1 MTIQVTVCIIYVIL
15 AMFFL
20 RRLGTGLQKPP
31 SAAGTILAVLLGG
44 ALVLRLVLGSTA
56 TGYET
61 DINTFKAWAGLAD
74 SMGLQNLYYS
84 DIFLDYP
91 PGYIYVLWLL
101 EKVRQLMGL
110 DASGAGF
117 TLLIKLPSIFA
128 DVLCGWLLYRLTEKK
143 AGETGALF
151 LAGLYLFCPA
161 VLINSTV
168 WGQADSLCVLL
179 LLAAMLLLRREGP
192 LWVAAAGA
200 LYGVGLLMKPQ
211 MLLFAPVFLFFVL
224 KRRDWKGL
232 GLGLLTAFLMVF
244 LLALPC
250 TQNFDFTWLFQQYAD
265 TMGYYNYFTINAYNL
280 YGLLGLNWFS
290 MEEVPGWVS
299 PVLTVVSALLAVAL
313 SGALYWKSKKKEAL
327 FAVPCVI
334 MATIYLFAPK
344 MHERYLFP
352 ALFFLLLCAGLTRDV
367 RLYVSFL
374 LFSAV
379 HFLNVS
385 FVLYLNNSYIEPNSP
400 VILCLSAMHLLLYGY
415 LLYVLYRV
423 FWKEE
428 VLTWAPWQANATG
441 PARELSSMPEASS
454 GERRMTSRDW
464 ILAGIVTAA
473 YAVLGFWCLGSN
485 TMPVT
490 TWAPEVG
497 ESVTVSLSEEGGV
510 LRYLPGLTVPVKGQA
525 AHTGVD
531 VRVEVSSDGSQWV
544 EAGSLTDDSVFAWQ
558 EFSLPEGSYYLRLT
572 ASSGTPVLNE
582 IAVTSLD
589 GQSLLSLTLVDG
601 EGQALLDEQAEVPLH
616 PTWYD
621 STYFDEIYHA
631 RTAYEHLL
639 GAEPYENTHPTLGK
653 LIMSIG
659 VVLFG
664 MNPFGWRFMGALLG
678 VLMLPILYHFIKR
691 LFGKT
696 WLALAGTLL
705 FALDFMHFTQT
716 RIATIDTYAVFFL
729 LLMYDTML
737 CFCQQDLRGAPM
749 KKLLLPLLL
758 CGVFTGLGIA
768 SKWTAAYAAVGLA
781 VLFFWRLFQAWRT
794 CPDGEKIALR
804 QRTFRLILWCCLFF
818 LLIPFGIYYAAFLPV
833 LLLPGHDASLAGWWG
848 YQIHMYNYH
857 SGLQAE
863 HSFSSS
869 WYQWPVMSRPV
880 WYHITYH
887 YEGVPNQVCTISGFG
902 NPILWWGSIPALFFS
917 VYQWLKNRSRKA
929 GFIMVGFLA
938 AYLPWVLVSR
948 LTFLYHYFTALPFAL
963 LALLLLFH
971 CWEESGRYTR
981 KFAVGKWAITVP
993 QVSMMGVLVLAGIL
1007 LAVFFPVISGAATTA
1022 DYAHSL
1028 QWLPGWFFCG

>member
-1 MTIQVTVCIIYVIL
+1 MAIQITVCVLYTVL
-15 AMFFL
+15 AAVFL
-20 RRLGTGLQKPP
+20 RRYGSSFRKGPQ
-31 SAAGTILAVLLGG
+31 SAGAILVILLGG
-44 ALVLRLVLGSTA
+44 ALLFRLMLGTFA

-74 SMGLQNLYYS
+74 SMGFNNLYYS

-101 EKVRQLMGL
+101 EKLRQFMGL

-128 DVLCGWLLYRLTEKK
+128 DVVCGWLLYHLTEKK

-151 LAGLYLFCPA
+151 LSALYLFCPA

-168 WGQADSLCVLL
+168 WGQADSLCVLI
-179 LLAAMLLLRREGP
+179 LLAAMLLLQKEAP

-200 LYGVGLLMKPQ
+200 LYGVGMLMKPQ

-224 KRRDWKGL
+224 KRKDWKGL
-232 GLGLLTAFLMVF
+232 AVGLLSALFVGF

-250 TQNFDFTWLFQQYAD
+250 TRNFDFTWLFQQYAD

-280 YGLLGLNWFS
+280 YALLGLNWFS
-290 MEEVPGWVS
+290 MESVPGWVS
-299 PVLTVVSALLAVAL
+299 PVLTIISAALAVVL
-313 SGALYWKSKKKEAL
+313 SGALYWKSKKKESL
-327 FAVPCVI
+327 FAVPCII

-352 ALFFLLLCAGLTRDV
+352 ALFFLLLCAGLTRDI
-367 RLYVSFL
+367 RLYLSFL
-374 LFSAV
+374 LFSLA

-385 FVLYLNNSYIEPNSP
+385 FVLYLNNSYIEPTSP
-400 VILCLSAMHLLLYGY
+400 IILLLSAMHLLLYGY
-415 LLYVLYRV
+415 LLYTLYRV

-428 VLTWAPWQANATG
+428 VRTWEPWQANGSTV
-441 PARELSSMPEASS
+441 ETITEPESPS
-454 GERRMTSRDW
+454 GERRMTGRDW
-464 ILAGIVTAA
+464 ALAGIVTVA

-531 VRVEVSSDGSQWV
+531 VLVEASGDGNQWV
-544 EAGSLTDDSVFAWQ
+544 QAGSLTDDSVFAWQ
-558 EFSLPEGSYYLRLT
+558 EFALPEGTYYLRLT

-589 GQSLLSLTLVDG
+589 GQSLLPLTLM
-601 EGQALLDEQAEVPLH
+601 EGQGEALLDEQEAVPLY

-653 LIMSIG
+653 LIMSMGI
-659 VVLFG
+659 VLFG

-678 VLMLPILYHFIKR
+678 VLMLPILYHLIKR

-729 LLMYDTML
+729 LLMYDAML

-781 VLFFWRLFQAWRT
+781 VLFFWRLFRAWRI
-794 CPDGEKIALR
+794 CPAQEKAALR

-880 WYHITYH
+880 WYHITYN
-887 YEGVPNQVCTISGFG
+887 YKGVPGQVCTISGFG
-902 NPILWWGSIPALFFS
+902 NPVLWWGSIPALFFG
-917 VYQWLKNRSRKA
+917 VYHWIKNRSRKA

-938 AYLPWVLVSR
+938 AYLPWVLVPR

-963 LALLLLFH
+963 LALLLVFH

-981 KFAVGKWAITVP
+981 KFAVGKWSVTAP
-993 QVSMMGVLVLAGIL
+993 QVSMIGVLVLAGIL
-1007 LAVFFPVISGAATTA
+1007 LAVFFPVISGAATT
-1022 DYAHSL
+1022 DSYAHGL

>member
-1 MTIQVTVCIIYVIL
+1 MEIQVTVCVIYTAL
-15 AMFFL
+15 AAIFL
-20 RRLGTGLQKPP
+20 RRYGSSFRKGPQ
-31 SAAGTILAVLLGG
+31 SAGVILLALLGG
-44 ALVLRLVLGSTA
+44 ALVFRLVLGTFVS
-56 TGYET
+56 GYET

-74 SMGLQNLYYS
+74 SMGFNNLYYS

-101 EKVRQLMGL
+101 EKLRQFMGL

-143 AGETGALF
+143 TGEAGALF
-151 LAGLYLFCPA
+151 LSALYLFCPA

-168 WGQADSLCVLL
+168 WGQADSLCVLV
-179 LLAAMLLLRREGP
+179 LLAAMLLLRREAP

-211 MLLFAPVFLFFVL
+211 MLLFAPVFLFFVC
-224 KRRDWKGL
+224 KRKDWKGL
-232 GLGLLTAFLMVF
+232 GLGLLGAFLAVF

-250 TQNFDFTWLFQQYAD
+250 TRNFDFTWLFQQYVD

-280 YGLLGLNWFS
+280 YALLGLNWFS
-290 MEEVPGWVS
+290 LDSMPGWVS
-299 PVLTVVSALLAVAL
+299 PVLTAASALLAVAL
-313 SGALYWKSKKKEAL
+313 SAALYWKSKKKESFFVL
-327 FAVPCVI
+327 PCVI
-334 MATIYLFAPK
+334 MATIYLVAPK

-352 ALFFLLLCAGLTRDV
+352 MLFFLLLCAGLTRDI
-367 RLYVSFL
+367 RLYLSFL
-374 LFSAV
+374 LFSMV

-385 FVLYLNNSYIEPNSP
+385 FVLYLNNSYIEPTSP
-400 VILCLSAMHLLLYGY
+400 IILLLSAMHLLLYGY
-415 LLYVLYRV
+415 LLHTLYQV
-423 FWKEE
+423 FWKQE
-428 VLTWAPWQANATG
+428 VRIWEPWQANGAAVEPVTE
-441 PARELSSMPEASS
+441 PESSC
-454 GERRMTSRDW
+454 GERRMTGRDW
-464 ILAGIVTAA
+464 ILAGVITAA

-490 TWAPEVG
+490 TWSPEVG

-531 VRVEVSSDGSQWV
+531 VLVEVSSDGTQWV
-544 EAGSLTDDSVFAWQ
+544 QAGSLTDDSVFAWQ
-558 EFSLPEGSYYLRLT
+558 EFALPEGTYYLRLT

-589 GQSLLSLTLVDG
+589 GQSLLSLTLMEG
-601 EGQALLDEQAEVPLH
+601 EGQALLDEQEAVPLY
-616 PTWYD
+616 PSWYD

-659 VVLFG
+659 IILFG

-678 VLMLPILYHFIKR
+678 VLMLPILYHLIKR

-729 LLMYDTML
+729 LLMYDAML

-749 KKLLLPLLL
+749 KKLLVPLLL
-758 CGVFTGLGIA
+758 CGIFTGLGIA
-768 SKWTAAYAAVGLA
+768 SKWTAAYAAIGLA
-781 VLFFWRLFQAWRT
+781 VLFFWRLFRAYRT
-794 CPDGEKIALR
+794 CPAGEKAALNR
-804 QRTFRLILWCCLFF
+804 RTLRLILWCCLFF

-880 WYHITYH
+880 WYHITYN
-887 YEGVPNQVCTISGFG
+887 YQGVPGQVCTISGFG
-902 NPILWWGSIPALFFS
+902 NPVLWWGSIPALFFG
-917 VYQWLKNRSRKA
+917 VYQWIKNHNRKA
-929 GFIMVGFLA
+929 GFIIIGFLA
-938 AYLPWVLVSR
+938 AYLPWVLVPR

-963 LALLLLFH
+963 LALLLVFH

-981 KFAVGKWAITVP
+981 KFVVGKWTMVAP
-993 QVSMMGVLVLAGIL
+993 QVSMAGVLVLAGIL
-1007 LAVFFPVISGAATTA
+1007 LAVFFPVISGAATT
-1022 DYAHSL
+1022 DSYAHSL